1 MDTEVLDHFRL
12 DDDPFISLPGG
23 PLLETRDV
31 KQGRKIMD
39 RLIHKGG
46 LGAFIAASG
55 GGKSTIWWSMAQK
68 YTRPQTAFV
77 VPQMSDFPKRTA
89 REIAVEIVRE
99 IGDERATL
107 PKSTTAVNRILRE
120 SMGRWVDDRKRIIL
134 VLEEAHHL
142 RYWPLL
148 ALKTFI
154 EMTWHVHGPLLGI
167 LLVGQERLRTNLQQ
181 YAEVGDRTRIYSLK
195 GFSRQELRAYIRLRI
210 ESVGGDPAI
219 FEPAAIDA
227 LAKKTGMP
235 RIANRLCGEALERAY
250 YAGRKAVTLGDI
262 EGVNGEADLKNLQ
275 AKAAEAKDK
284 GIDQKQV
291 ADRLGKSKTTVN
303 QIIHG
308 RYPSP
313 DLLALRKAVSSAY
326 DELLRE
332 KAAA

>member
-1 MDTEVLDHFRL
+1 
-12 DDDPFISLPGG
+12 
-23 PLLETRDV
+23 
-31 KQGRKIMD
+31 
-39 RLIHKGG
+39 
-46 LGAFIAASG
+46 
-55 GGKSTIWWSMAQK
+55 
-68 YTRPQTAFV
+68 
-77 VPQMSDFPKRTA
+77 
-89 REIAVEIVRE
+89 
-99 IGDERATL
+99 
-107 PKSTTAVNRILRE
+107 
-120 SMGRWVDDRKRIIL
+120 
-134 VLEEAHHL
+134 
-142 RYWPLL
+142 
-148 ALKTFI
+148 
-154 EMTWHVHGPLLGI
+154 MTWHIHGPLLGI